1 MKLKFLAGLALA
13 TFIFTSC
20 DDTTGDIG
28 SGTLID
34 GSDGLNIVT
43 DTFEIKTRSIVA
55 DSVLAR
61 TYTGYIGKVR
71 DPETGAYLSSDFM
84 TQFYLP
90 EGFEFPEKDSIK
102 SRVNGKIVA
111 DSCDIRLYYKEYY
124 GDSLAP
130 MKLTAYELSKP
141 IPEKTYY
148 SNFNPEK
155 EGFVNKS
162 NGVNKVYTLVDLNV
176 DAATRNSSDYIK
188 SIRIPLDASFGTDI
202 MRHFYD
208 KKEDFKNAYTF
219 INKVTPGFY
228 FKTRSGLGAM
238 AHVYLSQLNVY
249 FKHKTTTTTKDG
261 TKKDTILVST
271 AAFPGTEEVLQT
283 TNIINDKA
291 AIKRLAEDNSCTY
304 IKSPA
309 GIFTEMTIPV
319 EQIMRG
325 HENDTINTAKV
336 SLSRINS
343 TVNSDYALNI
353 PTTLLMIPKAEMY
366 SFFENKQIANYKTS
380 FLATYSS
387 TMNQYTF
394 NNIGSLVRYMNEN
407 KQNKDWD
414 KVVIIPVTPTYNTS
428 GEMTNLTHD
437 MSISSTKLVGGS
449 KNQNGAINITVIY
462 SKFK

>member
-1 MKLKFLAGLALA
+1 
-13 TFIFTSC
+13 
-20 DDTTGDIG
+20 
-28 SGTLID
+28 
-34 GSDGLNIVT
+34 
-43 DTFEIKTRSIVA
+43 
-55 DSVLAR
+55 
-61 TYTGYIGKVR
+61 
-71 DPETGAYLSSDFM
+71 
-84 TQFYLP
+84 
-90 EGFEFPEKDSIK
+90 
-102 SRVNGKIVA
+102 
-111 DSCDIRLYYKEYY
+111 
-124 GDSLAP
+124 
-130 MKLTAYELSKP
+130 
-141 IPEKTYY
+141 
-148 SNFNPEK
+148 
-155 EGFVNKS
+155 
-162 NGVNKVYTLVDLNV
+162 
-176 DAATRNSSDYIK
+176 
-188 SIRIPLDASFGTDI
+188 
-202 MRHFYD
+202 
-208 KKEDFKNAYTF
+208 
-219 INKVTPGFY
+219 
-228 FKTRSGLGAM
+228 M

-261 TKKDTILVST
+261 TKKDTIIVST

-366 SFFENKQIANYKTS
+366 SFFENKQVANYKTS

-387 TMNQYTF
+387 TTNQYTF
-394 NNIGSLVRYMNEN
+394 NNIGSLVRYMSEN

-449 KNQNGAINITVIY
+449 ENQNGAINITVIY